1 MEAGVTRNY
10 KTLSETIVDLK
21 KEGYSYDFNLADP
34 FGSALSPNDFE
45 IDRVHRF
52 EGASNP
58 DDQCILYAISSLK
71 LGVKGILV
79 NGYGISAVDE
89 TNELVSKLGTRPR
102 LQYLQRGNIAVRV
115 SK

>member
-1 MEAGVTRNY
+1 MHAGMEAGVRRNY
-10 KTLSETIVDLK
+10 KTMSETIADLK
-21 KEGYSYDFNLADP
+21 VQGYTYDFNVTRL
-34 FGSALSPNDFE
+34 FSTTLSPKDFE

-89 TNELVSKLGTRPR
+89 TNDLVSKLRTH
-102 LQYLQRGNIAVRV
+102 I
-115 SK
+115 

>member
-1 MEAGVTRNY
+1 MEAGVRRNY
-10 KTLSETIVDLK
+10 KTLSETITDLK
-21 KEGYSYDFNLADP
+21 NQGYHHDFNIANV
-34 FGSALSPNDFE
+34 FSAALSPKDFE

-58 DDQCILYAISSLK
+58 DDQCILYAISSSK

-89 TNELVSKLGTRPR
+89 TNELVSMLGTHP
-102 LQYLQRGNIAVRV
+102 
-115 SK
+115 

>member
-1 MEAGVTRNY
+1 MDAGVEAGVRRNY
-10 KTLSETIVDLK
+10 KTLSETISDLNNQ
-21 KEGYSYDFNLADP
+21 GYSHDFNIANI
-34 FGSALSPNDFE
+34 FSAVLSPKDFE

-89 TNELVSKLGTRPR
+89 TNELVSKLETHP
-102 LQYLQRGNIAVRV
+102 
-115 SK
+115 